1 MKSNT
6 KSSITLPPAEVL
18 LVNGLMR
25 RLGARSKVEV
35 VRRGLNLLK
44 ETTDRA
50 ALRNAYAQAARA
62 VRKST
67 VSEIAE
73 LDALAAEGLDDER
86 QGDR

>member
-18 LVNGLMR
+18 LVNRLMK

-35 VRRGLNLLK
+35 VRRGLNLLM

-50 ALRNAYAQAARA
+50 ALRGAYAQAARA
-62 VRKST
+62 VRAST
-67 VSEIAE
+67 TAEVAE
-73 LDALAAEGLDDER
+73 LDPLTAEGLDDDSQAWR
-86 QGDR
+86 